1 MLQVFERRILRPRPR
16 ERESL
21 EDKHESEITS
31 SFQDAEIVKTIKLGR
46 LMEKEVH
53 QVQGRLE

>member
-16 ERESL
+16 GHSL
-21 EDKHESEITS
+21 EDKYESKITS
-31 SFQDAEIVKTIKLGR
+31 SFRDAEIVKTIKLGR
-46 LMEKEVH
+46 LMEKEVN